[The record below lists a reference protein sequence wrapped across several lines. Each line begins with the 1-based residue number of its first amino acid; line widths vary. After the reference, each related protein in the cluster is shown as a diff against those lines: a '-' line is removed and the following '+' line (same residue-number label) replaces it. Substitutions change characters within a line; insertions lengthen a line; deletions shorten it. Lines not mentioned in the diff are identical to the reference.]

1 MIVEELDQPAL
12 CVLTKSFLKKKFYL
26 IFFFIYNKHRLVP
39 SYRLQLSSLKKEKCN
54 LVLNIDKARA
64 DHTCQF
70 ASSLPLTPL

>member
-12 CVLTKSFLKKKFYL
+12 CVLTKSFFFFL
-26 IFFFIYNKHRLVP
+26 ILFNFFFIYNKHRLVP

-70 ASSLPLTPL
+70 ASSLSLTPL